1 MEVRSIPVSELLPPL
16 YPVRRVADDGQM
28 EELVRSIA
36 LNGLLQPLIVVSENS
51 CYRILAGHR
60 RYIACK
66 GLGWQEIPCHVM
78 EADRQQQADVTIM
91 ENLVREQVSPV
102 DLGWYFR
109 HLVEEEGIQQAEIAR
124 RHGHGQQWVS
134 RHIQLTQLDD
144 RVQEAIQEGSISPDG
159 ALVLRQ
165 IDNPEVREVYT
176 REAIIGEKSRRQIE
190 AEVDQYKRNQV
201 GIDKAMEI
209 VKAERADTNVETNP
223 LCCEWCGK
231 PAAERSGAMVW
242 LCVRCIESL
251 LEARRSQTETQ
262 E

>member
-36 LNGLLQPLIVVSENS
+36 LNGLLQPIIVAPENS
-51 CYRILAGHR
+51 RYRILAGHR

-66 GLGWQEIPCHVM
+66 GLGYQEIPCNVL
-78 EADRQQQADVTIM
+78 EADPQEQADITIM
-91 ENLVREQVSPV
+91 ENLVREQVNPV

-109 HLVEEEGIQQAEIAR
+109 HLVEDKGMQQAEIAR
-124 RHGHGQQWVS
+124 RHGHGQAWVS
-134 RHIQLTQLDD
+134 RHIQLTRLDD
-144 RVQEAIQEGSISPDG
+144 RVQEAVQEGSISPDG
-159 ALVLRQ
+159 ALILRQ

-176 REAIIGEKSRRQIE
+176 REAIVQQKSRRQIE
-190 AEVDQYKRNQV
+190 TEVNQYKRHQTN
-201 GIDKAMEI
+201 IDMAVET
-209 VKAERADTNVETNP
+209 VKAEQADTTVEINP
-223 LCCEWCGK
+223 LRCDWCGK
-231 PAAERSGAMVW
+231 PAAERSGQYAW

-251 LEARRSQTETQ
+251 LEARRSPTGAQ